1 VEEYEMIDTNIQ
13 FLIGQLEAYNQQT
26 RQQARL
32 ELIRAGENAIP
43 LLAKAVSGSNPN
55 LRWQAA
61 KTLSQITIP
70 AVIPVLIDILKENE
84 YFGVRWL
91 AADGLIKAG
100 KTGLFLLLRSLTE
113 HFDSVWLR
121 EGAHHVLRSLH
132 DRGVECETIEKTLRA
147 LEGIEPAIEVPW
159 AAAEA
164 LQQLEKDKLMQFS
177 E

>member
-1 VEEYEMIDTNIQ
+1 MVETNIQ
-13 FLIGQLEAYNQQT
+13 FLIGQLEAYDQQT

-43 LLAKAVSGSNPN
+43 LLAKAVSSSNPN

-61 KTLSQITIP
+61 NTLSQITIP
-70 AVIPVLIDILKENE
+70 AVIPFLIDVLRENE

-100 KTGLFLLLRSLTE
+100 KAGLVPLLRSLTE

-132 DRGVECETIEKTLRA
+132 DRGVESEAIVKTLRA
-147 LEGIEPAIEVPW
+147 LEGIEPVIEVPW

-164 LQQLEKDKLMQFS
+164 LKHLPT
-177 E
+177 